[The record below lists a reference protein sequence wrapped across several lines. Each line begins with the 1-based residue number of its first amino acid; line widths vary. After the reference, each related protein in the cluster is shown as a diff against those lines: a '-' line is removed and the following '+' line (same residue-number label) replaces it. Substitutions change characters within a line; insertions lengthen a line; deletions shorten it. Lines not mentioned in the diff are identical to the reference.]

1 MGGKGGHDE
10 WGGVGAKRYATRFS
24 SMPALES
31 EALSFV
37 RYDPKER
44 TLFASFRGRKRRAYV
59 YDGVP
64 QKEYDA
70 LMTADSKGA
79 WFNAHIR
86 DRYPFREVTP

>member
-1 MGGKGGHDE
+1 
-10 WGGVGAKRYATRFS
+10 
-24 SMPALES
+24 MPALDS

-44 TLFASFRGRKRRAYV
+44 TLFASFRGRRHRSYV

-64 QKEYDA
+64 PEEYEA
-70 LMTADSKGA
+70 LMAAASKGA

-86 DRYPFREVTP
+86 DRYPFREV